1 MSFAKK
7 FAKFG
12 ADPAEM
18 EKEEELVALAA
29 DEELNPEQ
37 DPDLNEALRDFRLSI
52 SAWSEAAYNRP
63 RAVVEVGRLQ
73 RWQLAAGWA
82 LGCVVVIAGASGG
95 IYQHLHRQQAGV
107 WNHHL
112 QQEARVATT
121 RVTEHEQLVTE
132 QRGQQVHKEEEDL
145 LAKVDSDISRQVPSA
160 MEPLAQLMTEDE
172 TQ

>member
-12 ADPAEM
+12 ADSAEVAK
-18 EKEEELVALAA
+18 KEELAALAA
-29 DEELNPEQ
+29 DEGLNPEQ
-37 DPDLNEALRDFRLSI
+37 DLDLQEAIRDFRLSI

-63 RAVVEVGRLQ
+63 RVMVELGRRR
-73 RWQLAAGWA
+73 RWRLAAGWA

-95 IYQHLHRQQAGV
+95 IYEHLHQQQEVV
-107 WNHHL
+107 WNQHL

-121 RVTEHEQLVTE
+121 RVAEDEQLASE
-132 QRGQQVHKEEEDL
+132 QRGQRVHKEEEDL
-145 LAKVDSDISRQVPSA
+145 LAKVDSDVSRQVPSA

-172 TQ
+172 TE